1 MRVIIT
7 GGTGFVGRRLSAA
20 LLADKHEVIVLS
32 RNPAGKS
39 LLPGVV
45 AQPWDGR
52 TAEGWGHLADGADAI
67 INLAGESISGG
78 KTIPA
83 PWSNEQK
90 DRIRNSRLNAGRA
103 VVAAVEAATVKPSVV
118 FQMSGVD
125 YYPYGDKP
133 ATESDAPGNQ
143 FLAEVVKDYWEPS
156 TAPLDEMGVRRVIGR
171 MAPVMDA
178 AQGSGPL
185 PASLLQF
192 KMFAGGRMGSGKQ
205 WLAWIH
211 SEDAVRAIR
220 FLTETAAARGVYNMS
235 APGNVTNQQFTDAL
249 AKAMGRPALIPVP
262 EFALKT
268 MLGETADLVLKGRPV
283 SAKKIEDLGFKF
295 RFPTIEAALRDL
307 LKK

>member
-7 GGTGFVGRRLSAA
+7 GGTGFVGRKLSAS

-32 RNPAGKS
+32 RNPDAKT
-39 LLPGVV
+39 LLPGVTGHK
-45 AQPWDGR
+45 WDGR
-52 TAEGWGHLADGADAI
+52 TAEGWGHLVDGADAI
-67 INLAGESISGG
+67 INLAGESIAGG
-78 KTIPA
+78 KTIPS

-90 DRIRNSRLNAGRA
+90 DRIRNSRLNAGKA
-103 VVAAVEAATVKPSVV
+103 IVAAVAAAKTKPSVV
-118 FQMSGVD
+118 FQMSGID

-133 ATESDAPGNQ
+133 ATESDTPGSQ

-156 TAPLDEMGVRRVIGR
+156 TAPLDDMGVRRVIGR

-178 AQGSGPL
+178 ADGSGPL

-192 KMFAGGRMGSGKQ
+192 KLFAGGRMGSGKQ

-249 AKAMGRPALIPVP
+249 SKVMGRPALLPVP

-283 SAKKIEDLGFKF
+283 SPKKIEDLGFKF
-295 RFPTIEAALRDL
+295 RFPTIEAALRNL